1 MCAVV
6 LMGEQINFRFCISE
20 ESRVGSVQPARSNFS
35 CVKTFRKKLL
45 RFFFPPFRRM
55 FPPVCSGLGLVRAAP
70 GRQGRYAHIIDT
82 DNYRTTFPLA
92 YFSRWPRIF
101 WNSAAKGEK
110 RRVTKKKKHGEKR
123 EKAENSPD
131 CQLV

>member
-6 LMGEQINFRFCISE
+6 LMGEQINFRFCIPE
-20 ESRVGSVQPARSNFS
+20 ESRVVVFFS
-35 CVKTFRKKLL
+35 IPLLFLWERPTRKKQFFRRKNLPQKLL
-45 RFFFPPFRRM
+45 RFFFSPFRRM

-70 GRQGRYAHIIDT
+70 GRQGRDAHIIDT

-101 WNSAAKGEK
+101 WNQRSK
-110 RRVTKKKKHGEKR
+110 RRKET
-123 EKAENSPD
+123 
-131 CQLV
+131 